1 MRNTLLYERKKA
13 MSSEQQSDKIDRYNL
28 QRFVEA
34 QDAIFEQVTSE
45 LRAGRKMSHW
55 MWFIFPQI
63 RGLGRSP
70 TAIEY
75 AIFGLDEAR
84 AYLSHSVLGP
94 RLRECTELVL
104 MVENRTA
111 AQIFGSPDDM
121 KFQSCMTLFAQVAP
135 KDNIFEKAL
144 QKYFRGVPDQLT
156 LDRL

>member
-1 MRNTLLYERKKA
+1 MGSERL
-13 MSSEQQSDKIDRYNL
+13 SDNIDRYNL
-28 QRFVEA
+28 ERFVEA
-34 QDAIFEQVTSE
+34 QDSIFEQVTSE

-55 MWFIFPQI
+55 MWFIFPQV

-75 AIFGLDEAR
+75 AISGLDEAR
-84 AYLSHSVLGP
+84 AYLSHPVLGP
-94 RLRECTELVL
+94 RLKECTELVL
-104 MVENRTA
+104 LVENRPV

-121 KFQSCMTLFAQVAP
+121 KFRSCMTLFAQVSP
-135 KDNIFEKAL
+135 QDNIFEKAL